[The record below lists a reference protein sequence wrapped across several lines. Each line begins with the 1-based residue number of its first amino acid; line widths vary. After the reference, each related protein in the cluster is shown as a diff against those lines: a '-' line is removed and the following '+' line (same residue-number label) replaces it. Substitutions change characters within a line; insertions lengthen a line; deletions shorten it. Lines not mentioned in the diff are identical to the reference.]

1 MRQHF
6 HTKKVKMSVNSRTET
21 LHTCLNVRKM
31 KANDN
36 DNYESSDKTTQK
48 IVFWHAVWLIEN
60 IEILCSEQIMI
71 KVICITT
78 FTI

>member
-1 MRQHF
+1 
-6 HTKKVKMSVNSRTET
+6 
-21 LHTCLNVRKM
+21 M